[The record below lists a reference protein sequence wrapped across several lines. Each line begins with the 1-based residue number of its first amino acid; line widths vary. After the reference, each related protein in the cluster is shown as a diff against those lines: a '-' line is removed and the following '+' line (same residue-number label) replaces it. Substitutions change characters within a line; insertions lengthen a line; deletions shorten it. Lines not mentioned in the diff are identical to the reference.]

1 MPKGDGNGPQG
12 MGSMTGRG
20 AGFCAGAMPGFRNT
34 GNARGMNK
42 GNGRGGYGGR
52 GFKRINC
59 VNGFPAEGRFDY
71 PIYYGANMPAGSEK
85 EFLSKQVK
93 FLENQLQFVK
103 GRLNEVVEVSKETE

>member
-1 MPKGDGNGPQG
+1 MPRGDGTGPQG

-42 GNGRGGYGGR
+42 GNGRGGYGFR
-52 GFKRINC
+52 RMNC
-59 VNGFPAEGRFDY
+59 ANGFPVESHFGY
-71 PIYYGANMPAGSEK
+71 PTYYGANMPAGSDK

-93 FLENQLQFVK
+93 FLENQLQFMK
-103 GRLNEVVEVSKETE
+103 ERLNEVGKEAE